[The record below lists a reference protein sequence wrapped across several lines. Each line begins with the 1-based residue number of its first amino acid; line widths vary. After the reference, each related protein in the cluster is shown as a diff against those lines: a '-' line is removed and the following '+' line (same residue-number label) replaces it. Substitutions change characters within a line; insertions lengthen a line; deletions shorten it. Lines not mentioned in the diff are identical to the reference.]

1 MAFLTTVV
9 AWTVS
14 RVKKSET
21 RRNCCIM
28 PFINFPGE
36 NGAANTKVGL
46 VEEERRKK
54 KEKKTKKKREGCSN
68 MQTENQCRYAAYLG
82 PGSPAE
88 KGIITDQT
96 GKGEEILRT

>member
-1 MAFLTTVV
+1 
-9 AWTVS
+9 
-14 RVKKSET
+14 
-21 RRNCCIM
+21 M
-28 PFINFPGE
+28 PFINILGE
-36 NGAANTKVGL
+36 NGAAKTKVGL

-54 KEKKTKKKREGCSN
+54 KEKETKKREGCSN

-96 GKGEEILRT
+96 GKGEGNLRT